1 MKHIA
6 PNIVKALLTRPEAY
20 DPDHDLRALRESAA
34 ASKAPRG
41 VRRRYRFSTWESGRA
56 TVSTVRP
63 DDDASVPTA

>member
-20 DPDHDLRALRESAA
+20 EPDHDLRALRESAA

-41 VRRRYRFSTWESGRA
+41 VRRRERA
-56 TVSTVRP
+56 L
-63 DDDASVPTA
+63 